1 LRLPPNIFSNTK
13 ADFPHNSREPSHHL
27 KESAS
32 ANHPKPIPHTVNLT
46 HSPTPPA
53 KDDSN
58 VQAYELPPVNHDAA
72 IKRAKIQYTGLGEMF
87 VF

>member
-1 LRLPPNIFSNTK
+1 
-13 ADFPHNSREPSHHL
+13 L

-53 KDDSN
+53 KDASN
-58 VQAYELPPVNHDAA
+58 AQAYELPPINHDAA
-72 IKRAKIQYTGLGEMF
+72 IKRAKTQYTGLGEMF